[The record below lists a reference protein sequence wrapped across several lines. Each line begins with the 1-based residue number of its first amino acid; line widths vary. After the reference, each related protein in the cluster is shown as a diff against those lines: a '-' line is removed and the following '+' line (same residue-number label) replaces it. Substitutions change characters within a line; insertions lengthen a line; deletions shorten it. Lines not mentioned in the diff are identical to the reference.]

1 MKVQSFTA
9 PSEALLGY
17 PAWRMTMRGE
27 REPREFRLIE
37 GRAHG
42 GALVAKVEG
51 VDSPEAAAM
60 LRGSMV
66 EVTRAAMPRAE
77 AGEVYL
83 ADLPGCAVVTAG
95 GVELGTVEAVDDCGA
110 HPLLRVVGADG
121 ASRLIPLVP
130 AYVTGVDLAARV
142 VEVDWEADY

>member
-1 MKVQSFTA
+1 MKVQPYTST
-9 PSEALLGY
+9 PEALLGY
-17 PAWRMTMRGE
+17 AAWRLTMRGE

-37 GRAHG
+37 GRVHG

-51 VDSPEAAAM
+51 VDSPEAAAL
-60 LRGSMV
+60 LRGSLV
-66 EVTRAAMPRAE
+66 EVTRAALPQAE

-83 ADLPGCAVVTAG
+83 ADLPGCKVVTGG

-110 HPLLRVVGADG
+110 HPLLRVAGADG

-142 VEVDWEADY
+142 VEVDWEADF